1 VNNINKKNNNIM
13 KNLTI
18 VFLALLAFNTGYSQC
33 TADYDFGDVATAVS
47 PDPTN
52 GESFE
57 DGLVGVP
64 YEDVLHILLPT
75 YVLDIDSTLPLD
87 PSTLLDSLQLI
98 SLIMVDLSDETIQYT
113 PEELG
118 LEVLCNNNGDSG
130 NPCTFLGGNQY
141 CAAVTGT
148 PTIAGEFRCDIT
160 IEGWIVV
167 FGVPFGQETAFGSL
181 LVTFESE
188 GCMNPEACNYDPTAT
203 IDDGSCLFDCLGCTD
218 DTATN
223 YDESATTDN
232 GSCCYLIVTA
242 TATDAMCNGYDGE
255 IYVEYTGSSTQLDI
269 YLNESVMAENE
280 AIVSVGSYSVSV
292 SETNPEG
299 FMCSS
304 SVEVT
309 VSEPDAITIEASA
322 SDASVLGLG
331 MATADVEGGTGDVM
345 ITWSDSEGNEVDPDS
360 LEEGEY
366 TATATDENGCTSST
380 SFSVLWDSI
389 YNIHDVEFSIFPN
402 PTTGFVSISSLGSV
416 IDATVNVLDGFG
428 RLVYTTKSSNLNNS
442 TLLNLERLEAGSY
455 FISIETSYGN
465 VVKQIQII
473 R

>member
-1 VNNINKKNNNIM
+1 M

-18 VFLALLAFNTGYSQC
+18 IFLALLAFNISFSQC
-33 TADYDFGDVATAVS
+33 TADYDFGDVTMGVS
-47 PDPTN
+47 PDPFN
-52 GESFE
+52 GESFD
-57 DGLVGVP
+57 DGLVGEP
-64 YEDVLHILLPT
+64 YEDVLHILLPI
-75 YVLDIDSTLPLD
+75 YVMDIDSTLPLD

-98 SLIMVDLSDETIQYT
+98 SLIMVDLSDETMQYT

-160 IEGWIVV
+160 IKGWVV
-167 FGVPFGQETAFGSL
+167 VLGFPFGQEAAYGSL
-181 LVTFESE
+181 LITFDSE
-188 GCMNPEACNYDPTAT
+188 GCMNPDACNYDATAT

-223 YDESATTDN
+223 YDSSATTEN
-232 GSCCYLIVTA
+232 GSCCFLIVAA
-242 TATDAMCNGYDGE
+242 TATDALCNGGQGS
-255 IYVEYTGSSTQLDI
+255 ISVEYTGSSGQLAV
-269 YLNESVMAENE
+269 YLNEQVMDGNE
-280 AIVSVGSYSVSV
+280 AIVYVGSYSVSV
-292 SETNPEG
+292 SEINPEG
-299 FMCSS
+299 YECSS

-331 MATADVEGGTGDVM
+331 VATADVDGGTGDVV
-345 ITWSDSEGNEVDPDS
+345 ITWADSEGNEVDPDA

-366 TATATDENGCTSST
+366 TVTATDENGCFAFAT
-380 SFSVLWDSI
+380 FSVLWDSI
-389 YNIHDVEFSIFPN
+389 NYIHAVEFNIFPN
-402 PTTGFVSISSLGSV
+402 PSTGLVSINSSMNLS
-416 IDATVNVLDGFG
+416 DATVNVLDGSG
-428 RLVYTTKSSNLNNS
+428 RLVYTQETSNLNNS
-442 TLLNLERLEAGSY
+442 TLLNLEHLEAGAY

>member
-1 VNNINKKNNNIM
+1 M

-18 VFLALLAFNTGYSQC
+18 IFLALLAFNISFSQC
-33 TADYDFGDVATAVS
+33 TADYDFGDVTMGVS
-47 PDPTN
+47 PDPFN
-52 GESFE
+52 GESFD
-57 DGLVGVP
+57 DGLVGEP
-64 YEDVLHILLPT
+64 YEDVLHILLPI
-75 YVLDIDSTLPLD
+75 YVMDIDSTLPLD

-98 SLIMVDLSDETIQYT
+98 SLIMVDLSDETMQYT

-148 PTIAGEFRCDIT
+148 PTISGEFRCDIT
-160 IEGWIVV
+160 IKGWVV
-167 FGVPFGQETAFGSL
+167 VLGFPFGQEAAYGSL
-181 LVTFESE
+181 LITFESE
-188 GCMNPEACNYDPTAT
+188 GCMDPDACNYDATAT
-203 IDDGSCLFDCLGCTD
+203 IDNGSCLFDCLGCTD

-223 YDESATTDN
+223 YDSSATTEN
-232 GSCCYLIVTA
+232 GSCCFLIVAA
-242 TATDAMCNGYDGE
+242 TATDALCNGGQGS
-255 IYVEYTGSSTQLDI
+255 ISVEYTGSSGQLAV
-269 YLNESVMAENE
+269 YLNEQVMDGNE
-280 AIVSVGSYSVSV
+280 AIVYVGSYSVSV
-292 SETNPEG
+292 SEINPEG
-299 FMCSS
+299 YECSS

-331 MATADVEGGTGDVM
+331 VATADVDGGTGDVV
-345 ITWSDSEGNEVDPDS
+345 ITWADSEGNEVDPDA

-366 TATATDENGCTSST
+366 TVTATDENGCLAFAT
-380 SFSVLWDSI
+380 FSVLWDSI
-389 YNIHDVEFSIFPN
+389 NYIHAVEFNIFPN
-402 PTTGFVSISSLGSV
+402 PSTGLVSINSSMNLS
-416 IDATVNVLDGFG
+416 DATVNVLDGSG
-428 RLVYTTKSSNLNNS
+428 RLVYTQETSNLNNS
-442 TLLNLERLEAGSY
+442 TLLNLEHLEAGAY

>member
-1 VNNINKKNNNIM
+1 M

-18 VFLALLAFNTGYSQC
+18 IFLALLAFNISFSQC
-33 TADYDFGDVATAVS
+33 TADYDFGDVTMGVS
-47 PDPTN
+47 PDPFN
-52 GESFE
+52 GESFD
-57 DGLVGVP
+57 DGLVGEP
-64 YEDVLHILLPT
+64 YEDVLHILLPI
-75 YVLDIDSTLPLD
+75 YVMDIDSTLPLD

-98 SLIMVDLSDETIQYT
+98 SLIMVDLSDETMQYT

-160 IEGWIVV
+160 IKGWVV
-167 FGVPFGQETAFGSL
+167 VLGFPFGQEAAYGSL
-181 LVTFESE
+181 LITFDSE
-188 GCMNPEACNYDPTAT
+188 GCMNPDACNYDATAT

-223 YDESATTDN
+223 YDSSATTEN
-232 GSCCYLIVTA
+232 GSCCFLITTA
-242 TATDAMCNGYDGE
+242 TATDALCNGGQGS
-255 IYVEYTGSSTQLDI
+255 ISVEYTGSSGQLAV
-269 YLNESVMAENE
+269 YLNEQVMDGNE
-280 AIVSVGSYSVSV
+280 AIVYVGSYSVSV
-292 SETNPEG
+292 SEINPEG
-299 FMCSS
+299 YECSS

-331 MATADVEGGTGDVM
+331 VATADVDGGTGDVV
-345 ITWSDSEGNEVDPDS
+345 ITWADSEGNEVDPDA

-366 TATATDENGCTSST
+366 TVTATDENGCFAFAT
-380 SFSVLWDSI
+380 FSVLWDSI
-389 YNIHDVEFSIFPN
+389 NYIHAVEFNIFPN
-402 PTTGFVSISSLGSV
+402 PSTGLVSINSSMNLS
-416 IDATVNVLDGFG
+416 DATVNVLDGWG
-428 RLVYTTKSSNLNNS
+428 RLVYTQETSNLNNS
-442 TLLNLERLEAGSY
+442 TLLNLEHLEAGAY

>member
-1 VNNINKKNNNIM
+1 M

-18 VFLALLAFNTGYSQC
+18 IFLALLAFNISFSQC
-33 TADYDFGDVATAVS
+33 TADYDFGDVTMGVS
-47 PDPTN
+47 PDPFN
-52 GESFE
+52 GESFD
-57 DGLVGVP
+57 DGLVGEP
-64 YEDVLHILLPT
+64 YEDVLHILLPI
-75 YVLDIDSTLPLD
+75 YVMDIDSTLPLD

-98 SLIMVDLSDETIQYT
+98 SLIMVDLSDETMQYT

-160 IEGWIVV
+160 IKGWVV
-167 FGVPFGQETAFGSL
+167 VLGFPFGQEAAYGSL
-181 LVTFESE
+181 LITFDSE
-188 GCMNPEACNYDPTAT
+188 GCMNPDACNYDATAT

-223 YDESATTDN
+223 YDSSATTEN
-232 GSCCYLIVTA
+232 GSCCFLITTA
-242 TATDAMCNGYDGE
+242 TATDALCNGGQGS
-255 IYVEYTGSSTQLDI
+255 ISVEYTGSSGQLAV
-269 YLNESVMAENE
+269 YLNEQVMDGNE
-280 AIVSVGSYSVSV
+280 AIVYVGSYSVSV
-292 SETNPEG
+292 SEINPEG
-299 FMCSS
+299 YECSS

-331 MATADVEGGTGDVM
+331 VATADVDGGTGDVV
-345 ITWSDSEGNEVDPDS
+345 ITWADSEGNEVDPDA

-366 TATATDENGCTSST
+366 TVTATDENGCFAFAT
-380 SFSVLWDSI
+380 FSVLWDSI
-389 YNIHDVEFSIFPN
+389 NYIHAVEFNIFPN
-402 PTTGFVSISSLGSV
+402 PSTGLVSINSSMNLS
-416 IDATVNVLDGFG
+416 DATVNVLGGSG
-428 RLVYTTKSSNLNNS
+428 RLVYTQETSNLNNS
-442 TLLNLERLEAGSY
+442 TLLNLEHLEAGAY

>member
-1 VNNINKKNNNIM
+1 M

-18 VFLALLAFNTGYSQC
+18 IFLALLAFNISFSQC
-33 TADYDFGDVATAVS
+33 TADYDFGDVTMGVS
-47 PDPTN
+47 PDPFN
-52 GESFE
+52 GESFD
-57 DGLVGVP
+57 DGLVGEP
-64 YEDVLHILLPT
+64 YEDVLHILLPI
-75 YVLDIDSTLPLD
+75 YVMDIDSTLPLD

-98 SLIMVDLSDETIQYT
+98 SLIMVDLSDETMQYT

-148 PTIAGEFRCDIT
+148 PTISGEFRCDIT
-160 IEGWIVV
+160 IKGWVV
-167 FGVPFGQETAFGSL
+167 VLGFPFGQEAAYGSL
-181 LVTFESE
+181 LITFESE
-188 GCMNPEACNYDPTAT
+188 GCMDPDACNYDATAT
-203 IDDGSCLFDCLGCTD
+203 IDNGSCLFDCLGCTD

-223 YDESATTDN
+223 YDSSATTEN
-232 GSCCYLIVTA
+232 GSCCFLIVAA
-242 TATDAMCNGYDGE
+242 TATDALCNGGQGS
-255 IYVEYTGSSTQLDI
+255 ISVEYTGSSGQLAV
-269 YLNESVMAENE
+269 YLNEQVMDGNE
-280 AIVSVGSYSVSV
+280 AIVYVGSYSVSV
-292 SETNPEG
+292 SEINPEG
-299 FMCSS
+299 YECSS

-331 MATADVEGGTGDVM
+331 VATADVDGGTGDVV
-345 ITWSDSEGNEVDPDS
+345 ITWADSEGNEVDPDA

-366 TATATDENGCTSST
+366 TVTATDENGCFAFAT
-380 SFSVLWDSI
+380 FSVLWDSI
-389 YNIHDVEFSIFPN
+389 NYIHAVEFNIFPN
-402 PTTGFVSISSLGSV
+402 PSTGLVSINSSMNLS
-416 IDATVNVLDGFG
+416 DATVNVLDGSG
-428 RLVYTTKSSNLNNS
+428 RLVYTQETSNLNNS
-442 TLLNLERLEAGSY
+442 TLLNLEHLEAGAY

>member
-1 VNNINKKNNNIM
+1 M

-18 VFLALLAFNTGYSQC
+18 IFLALLAFNISFSQC
-33 TADYDFGDVATAVS
+33 TADYDFGDVTMGVS
-47 PDPTN
+47 PDPFN
-52 GESFE
+52 GESFD
-57 DGLVGVP
+57 DGLVGEP
-64 YEDVLHILLPT
+64 YVDVLHILLPI
-75 YVLDIDSTLPLD
+75 YVMDIDSTLPLD

-98 SLIMVDLSDETIQYT
+98 SLIMVDLSDETMQYT

-148 PTIAGEFRCDIT
+148 PTISGEFRCDIT
-160 IEGWIVV
+160 IKGWVV
-167 FGVPFGQETAFGSL
+167 VLGFPFGQEAAYGSL
-181 LVTFESE
+181 LITFESE
-188 GCMNPEACNYDPTAT
+188 GCMDPDACNYDATAT
-203 IDDGSCLFDCLGCTD
+203 IDNGSCLFDCLGCTD

-223 YDESATTDN
+223 YDSSATTEN
-232 GSCCYLIVTA
+232 GSCCFLIVAA
-242 TATDAMCNGYDGE
+242 TATDALCNGGQGS
-255 IYVEYTGSSTQLDI
+255 ISVEYTGSSGQLAV
-269 YLNESVMAENE
+269 YLNEQVMDGNE
-280 AIVSVGSYSVSV
+280 AIVYVGSYSVSV
-292 SETNPEG
+292 SEINPEG
-299 FMCSS
+299 YECSS

-331 MATADVEGGTGDVM
+331 VATADVDGGTGDVV
-345 ITWSDSEGNEVDPDS
+345 ITWADSEGNEVDPDA

-366 TATATDENGCTSST
+366 TVTATDENGCFAFATL
-380 SFSVLWDSI
+380 SVLWDSI
-389 YNIHDVEFSIFPN
+389 NYIHAVEFNIFPN
-402 PTTGFVSISSLGSV
+402 PSTGLVSINSSMNLS
-416 IDATVNVLDGFG
+416 DATVNVLDGSG
-428 RLVYTTKSSNLNNS
+428 RLVYTQETSNLNNS
-442 TLLNLERLEAGSY
+442 TLLNLEHLEAGAY

>member
-1 VNNINKKNNNIM
+1 M

-18 VFLALLAFNTGYSQC
+18 IFLALLAFNISFSQC
-33 TADYDFGDVATAVS
+33 TADYDFGDVTMGVS
-47 PDPTN
+47 PDPFN
-52 GESFE
+52 GESFD
-57 DGLVGVP
+57 DGLVGEP
-64 YEDVLHILLPT
+64 YEDVLHILLPI
-75 YVLDIDSTLPLD
+75 YVMDIDSTLPLD

-98 SLIMVDLSDETIQYT
+98 SLIMVDLSDETMQYT

-148 PTIAGEFRCDIT
+148 PTISGEFRCDIT
-160 IEGWIVV
+160 IKGWVV
-167 FGVPFGQETAFGSL
+167 VLGFPFGQEAAYGSL
-181 LVTFESE
+181 LITFESE
-188 GCMNPEACNYDPTAT
+188 GCMDPDACNYDATAT
-203 IDDGSCLFDCLGCTD
+203 IDNGSCLFDCLGCTD

-223 YDESATTDN
+223 YDSSATTEN
-232 GSCCYLIVTA
+232 GSCCFLITTA
-242 TATDAMCNGYDGE
+242 TATDALCNGGQGS
-255 IYVEYTGSSTQLDI
+255 ISVEYTGSSGQLAV
-269 YLNESVMAENE
+269 YLNEQVMDGNE
-280 AIVSVGSYSVSV
+280 AIVYVGSYSVSV
-292 SETNPEG
+292 SEINPEG
-299 FMCSS
+299 YECSS

-331 MATADVEGGTGDVM
+331 VATADVDGGTGDVV
-345 ITWSDSEGNEVDPDS
+345 ITWADSEGNEVDPDA

-366 TATATDENGCTSST
+366 TVTATDENGCFAFAT
-380 SFSVLWDSI
+380 FSVLWDSI
-389 YNIHDVEFSIFPN
+389 NYIHAVEFNIFPN
-402 PTTGFVSISSLGSV
+402 PSTGLVSINSSMNLS
-416 IDATVNVLDGFG
+416 DATVNVLDGSG
-428 RLVYTTKSSNLNNS
+428 RLVYTQETSNLNNS
-442 TLLNLERLEAGSY
+442 TLLNLEHLEAGAY

>member
-1 VNNINKKNNNIM
+1 M

-18 VFLALLAFNTGYSQC
+18 IFLALLAFNISFSQC
-33 TADYDFGDVATAVS
+33 TADYDFGDVTMGVS
-47 PDPTN
+47 PDPFN
-52 GESFE
+52 GESFD
-57 DGLVGVP
+57 DGLVGEP
-64 YEDVLHILLPT
+64 YEDVLHILLPI
-75 YVLDIDSTLPLD
+75 YVMDIDSTLPLD

-98 SLIMVDLSDETIQYT
+98 SLIMVDLSDETMQYT

-160 IEGWIVV
+160 IKGWVV
-167 FGVPFGQETAFGSL
+167 VLGFPFGQEAAYGSL
-181 LVTFESE
+181 LITFDSE
-188 GCMNPEACNYDPTAT
+188 GCMNPDACNYDATAT
-203 IDDGSCLFDCLGCTD
+203 IDDGSCVFDCLGCTD

-223 YDESATTDN
+223 YDSSATTEN
-232 GSCCYLIVTA
+232 GSCCFLITTA
-242 TATDAMCNGYDGE
+242 TATDALCNGGQGS
-255 IYVEYTGSSTQLDI
+255 ISVEYTGSSGQLAV
-269 YLNESVMAENE
+269 YLNEQVMDGNE
-280 AIVSVGSYSVSV
+280 AIVYVGSYSVSV
-292 SETNPEG
+292 SEINPEG
-299 FMCSS
+299 YECSS

-331 MATADVEGGTGDVM
+331 VATADVDGGTGDVV
-345 ITWSDSEGNEVDPDS
+345 ITWADSEGNEVDPDA

-366 TATATDENGCTSST
+366 TVTATDENGCFAFAT
-380 SFSVLWDSI
+380 FSVLWDSI
-389 YNIHDVEFSIFPN
+389 NYIHAVEFNIFPN
-402 PTTGFVSISSLGSV
+402 PSTGLVSINSSMNLS
-416 IDATVNVLDGFG
+416 DATVNVLDGSG
-428 RLVYTTKSSNLNNS
+428 RLVYTQETSNLNNS
-442 TLLNLERLEAGSY
+442 TLLNLEHLEAGAY